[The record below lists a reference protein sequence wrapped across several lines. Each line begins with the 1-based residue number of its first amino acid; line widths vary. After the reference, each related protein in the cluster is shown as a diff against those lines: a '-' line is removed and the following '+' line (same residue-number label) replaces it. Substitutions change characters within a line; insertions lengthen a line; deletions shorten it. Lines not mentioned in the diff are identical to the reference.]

1 MTLLEG
7 DLMADEPSPRAQWNV
22 KVFINLGLLSAVAGL
37 IIYGLATGQVTVK
50 EILPNLMSAVFGGGI
65 TWLALK

>member
-1 MTLLEG
+1 
-7 DLMADEPSPRAQWNV
+7 MADEPSTRAQWNV

-37 IIYGLATGQVTVK
+37 VIYGLATGQVTVK
-50 EILPNLMSAVFGGGI
+50 EILPNLMAAVFGGGI